1 MAFLFGCENVH
12 LEYPTKVIFESLSL
26 GVDDGDCVGVV
37 GRNGDGKSSLL
48 GLFDGTVEPDNGRV
62 LRTGG
67 VRFASLRQADELDDA
82 KSIGWNVVGDT
93 PEYEW
98 ASDARIRDIID
109 GMIGDLDWNAE
120 VGTLSGGQRRRVD
133 LARVLIADADVL
145 LLDKPTNHL
154 DVVAIN
160 WLAKHLKKRFSRG
173 AGASTRYAFACGKCT
188 MASPNHLRV
197 AIPLIFS
204 NGWSVSARPR
214 WRNRKDRTLFAV
226 NWHFFPVALGRVLA
240 SHVFMLKRHVPL
252 LRKSLRFV
260 TPQNLSARLF
270 LDWGRS
276 ALM

>member
-48 GLFDGTVEPDNGRV
+48 GLFDGTVEPDDGRV

-109 GMIGDLDWNAE
+109 GMIGDLDWDAK

-145 LLDKPTNHL
+145 LLDEPTNHL

-173 AGASTRYAFACGKCT
+173 AGALVVVTHDRWFLDEVC
-188 MASPNHLRV
+188 LRMWEV
-197 AIPLIFS
+197 HDGI
-204 NGWSVSARPR
+204 
-214 WRNRKDRTLFAV
+214 AV
-226 NWHFFPVALGRVLA
+226 NWHFFPVALGRALA
-240 SHVFMLKRHVPL
+240 SHVFMSKRHVPL

-260 TPQNLSARLF
+260 TPQNLSAPLF
-270 LDWGRS
+270 LDWERS
-276 ALM
+276 ALT